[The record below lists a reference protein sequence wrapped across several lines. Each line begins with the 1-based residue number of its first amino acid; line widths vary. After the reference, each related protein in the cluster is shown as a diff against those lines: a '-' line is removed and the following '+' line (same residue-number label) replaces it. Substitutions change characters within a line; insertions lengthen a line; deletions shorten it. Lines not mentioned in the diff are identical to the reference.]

1 MRTVRTK
8 PNIGMERAFVE
19 NATLVDSMNREAR
32 HFNGDVV
39 HLLTYS
45 KRYIYRPKKEEGRNR
60 ANFKHLILT
69 EYVID

>member
-39 HLLTYS
+39 HVNKFKPNLQKRNCS
-45 KRYIYRPKKEEGRNR
+45 KYIME
-60 ANFKHLILT
+60 
-69 EYVID
+69 

>member
-19 NATLVDSMNREAR
+19 NATLVDSMNRELHR

-39 HLLTYS
+39 HDYLSNKTQ
-45 KRYIYRPKKEEGRNR
+45 N
-60 ANFKHLILT
+60 A
-69 EYVID
+69 